1 MPSRNCG
8 RMEGSW
14 SPERRRSSSAAAES
28 SSWASR
34 YSATC
39 ATRALLGQSS
49 RMPVWR
55 STSRRRSESS
65 CSRML
70 TPAINLCMDPS
81 LGGVGSRFFCGSSSS
96 CSLLY
101 FSLWFSVAG
110 GERFA
115 GIVTGLLR
123 DDVHFFFQRRKAL
136 HDFVNPQ
143 RHVADGFDLA
153 ARLRRKTAGFEQQE
167 IGVAQ
172 HRGQRIVQAVAHFEH
187 VTSEGGLAVERGAG
201 LLGGAGAGFGAR
213 AVHSFAGGEN
223 QSFDPGAFAGKFFVI
238 AAQDRDAGPAFA
250 YELLGSRVLTETENR
265 PRGGMQR
272 LEHDREQIAPEFIDD
287 CDVEG
292 IDDEARP

>member
-1 MPSRNCG
+1 MH
-8 RMEGSW
+8 GSF
-14 SPERRRSSSAAAES
+14 
-28 SSWASR
+28 SW
-34 YSATC
+34 
-39 ATRALLGQSS
+39 
-49 RMPVWR
+49 
-55 STSRRRSESS
+55 
-65 CSRML
+65 
-70 TPAINLCMDPS
+70 
-81 LGGVGSRFFCGSSSS
+81 GSRVSFFCGSSSS
-96 CSLLY
+96 SSLLY

-110 GERFA
+110 GSECFA

-123 DDVHFFFQRRKAL
+123 DHVHFFFQRRKAL
-136 HDFVNPQ
+136 HDFVNSQ

-223 QSFDPGAFAGKFFVI
+223 QSFDPGAFAGNFFVI
-238 AAQDRDAGPAFA
+238 AAQDRDAGPAIA
-250 YELLGSRVLTETENR
+250 YALLGSRVLTGTENR

-272 LEHDREQIAPEFIDD
+272 LEHDRKQIAPEFIDD
-287 CDVEG
+287 RDVEG
-292 IDDEARP
+292 IDDEARPQLTAQQGEGGHGALGLPARGHAAREVGIVGDDEYGRGFHGCRRSSVLGRWYSVLSAW